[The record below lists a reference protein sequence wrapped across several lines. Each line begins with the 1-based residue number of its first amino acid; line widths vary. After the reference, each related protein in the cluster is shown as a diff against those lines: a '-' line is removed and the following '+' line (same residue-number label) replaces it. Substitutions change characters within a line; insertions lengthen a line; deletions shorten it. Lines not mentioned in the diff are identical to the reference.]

1 MRADNT
7 RKTRQTTADGAAS
20 FLLRE
25 IIFINRV
32 AERWWRIFEYLLSK
46 IRRTVSK
53 FTRPISRPGNIAR
66 KKNITKYLRYFLEKK
81 DFGSKKRFRENSKM
95 LENGRRREKSFFLLK
110 TTISNWYWKNLY
122 SRSRNEWK
130 KKKKKKKVYGILR
143 EELI

>member
-66 KKNITKYLRYFLEKK
+66 KKNITKYLRYFLKKK
-81 DFGSKKRFRENSKM
+81 DFGSKKRFRENRWKM
-95 LENGRRREKSFFLLK
+95 SDEEEKSFFFLK

>member
-25 IIFINRV
+25 IIFINWV

-53 FTRPISRPGNIAR
+53 FTRPISRSGNIAR

-81 DFGSKKRFRENSKM
+81 DFGSKKRFRENRWKM
-95 LENGRRREKSFFLLK
+95 SDEEEKSFFFLK

>member
-53 FTRPISRPGNIAR
+53 FTRPISRSGNIAR
-66 KKNITKYLRYFLEKK
+66 KKNITKYLRYFLKKK
-81 DFGSKKRFRENSKM
+81 DFGSKKRFRENRWKM
-95 LENGRRREKSFFLLK
+95 SDEEEKSFFFLK

>member
-81 DFGSKKRFRENSKM
+81 DFGSKKRFRENRWKM
-95 LENGRRREKSFFLLK
+95 SDEEEKSFFFLK

>member
-25 IIFINRV
+25 IIFINWV

-53 FTRPISRPGNIAR
+53 FTRPISRSGNIAR
-66 KKNITKYLRYFLEKK
+66 KKNITKYLRYFLKKK
-81 DFGSKKRFRENSKM
+81 DFGSKKRFRENRWKM
-95 LENGRRREKSFFLLK
+95 SDEEEKSFFFLK

>member
-25 IIFINRV
+25 IIFINWV

-66 KKNITKYLRYFLEKK
+66 KKNITKYLRYFLKKK
-81 DFGSKKRFRENSKM
+81 DFGSKKRFRENRWKM
-95 LENGRRREKSFFLLK
+95 SDEEEKSFFFLK

>member
-81 DFGSKKRFRENSKM
+81 DFGSKKRFRENRWKM
-95 LENGRRREKSFFLLK
+95 SDEEEKSFFFLK
-110 TTISNWYWKNLY
+110 ITISNWYWKNLY

>member
-53 FTRPISRPGNIAR
+53 FTRPISRSGNIAR

-81 DFGSKKRFRENSKM
+81 DFGSKKRFRENRWKM
-95 LENGRRREKSFFLLK
+95 SDEEEKSFFFLK

>member
-66 KKNITKYLRYFLEKK
+66 KKKHHEISSIFL
-81 DFGSKKRFRENSKM
+81 GKKRFRLEEEISRKS
-95 LENGRRREKSFFLLK
+95 LENGATKKKKVFFFLK

-122 SRSRNEWK
+122 SRSRKEW

>member
-66 KKNITKYLRYFLEKK
+66 KKNITKYLRYFLKKK
-81 DFGSKKRFRENSKM
+81 DFGSKKRFRENRWKM
-95 LENGRRREKSFFLLK
+95 SDEEEKSFFFLK
-110 TTISNWYWKNLY
+110 ITISNWYWKNLY

>member
-81 DFGSKKRFRENSKM
+81 DFGSKKRFRENRWKM
-95 LENGRRREKSFFLLK
+95 SDEEEKSFFFLK

-130 KKKKKKKVYGILR
+130 KKKKKKVYGILR

>member
-66 KKNITKYLRYFLEKK
+66 KKNITKYLRYYLKKK
-81 DFGSKKRFRENSKM
+81 DFGSKKRFRENRWKM
-95 LENGRRREKSFFLLK
+95 SDEEEKSFFFLK

>member
-25 IIFINRV
+25 IIFINWV

-53 FTRPISRPGNIAR
+53 FTRPISRSGNIAR
-66 KKNITKYLRYFLEKK
+66 KKNITKYLRYFLKKK
-81 DFGSKKRFRENSKM
+81 DFGSKKRFRENRWKM
-95 LENGRRREKSFFLLK
+95 SDEEEKSFFFLK
-110 TTISNWYWKNLY
+110 ITISNWYWKNLY

>member
-53 FTRPISRPGNIAR
+53 FTRPISRSGNIAR
-66 KKNITKYLRYFLEKK
+66 KKNITKYLRYFLKKK
-81 DFGSKKRFRENSKM
+81 DFGSKKRFRENRWKM
-95 LENGRRREKSFFLLK
+95 SDEEEKSFFFLK
-110 TTISNWYWKNLY
+110 ITISNWYWKNLY